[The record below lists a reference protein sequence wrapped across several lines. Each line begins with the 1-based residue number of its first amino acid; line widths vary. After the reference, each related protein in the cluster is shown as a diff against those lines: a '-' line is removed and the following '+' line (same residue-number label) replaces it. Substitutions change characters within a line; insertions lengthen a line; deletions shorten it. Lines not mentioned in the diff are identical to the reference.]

1 MVKKQK
7 ELTLT
12 EKMRENPWIA
22 STLFLGI
29 FLLIFLVGSLGQ
41 EKEKSIVDNLIS
53 NKVMFVYSSHCS
65 ACHNQIEIF
74 GNDWNKYMDSGLT
87 LDCLNNPNELCGQI
101 RVTPSFLINNGTD
114 YIVIGE
120 GVIQ

>member
-1 MVKKQK
+1 MKKQK

-12 EKMRENPWIA
+12 DKFRENPWIL
-22 STLFLGI
+22 STLILGI
-29 FLLIFLVGSLGQ
+29 MVLVLLVGSINE
-41 EKEKSIVDNLIS
+41 EKEQSMVDNLIS

-65 ACHNQIEIF
+65 ACHKQIEIF

-87 LDCLNNPNELCGQI
+87 LDCLNNQNELCQQI
-101 RVTPSFLINNGTD
+101 RVTPSWVINNGTD